1 MVLIGGVQTLVGPI
15 VGAFTFVVLE
25 DRLSAFEFWR
35 AVFGLIIIGVCI
47 AMPQGIAG
55 SARAV
60 LMHGPRE
67 NIRSRSPK
75 ALIQGLPSGPPWL
88 ILHAGRDRPT

>member
-1 MVLIGGVQTLVGPI
+1 MMVLIGGVHTLVGPV

-25 DRLSAFEFWR
+25 DRLSTFEFWR

-47 AMPQGIAG
+47 AMPLGIAG

-60 LMHGPRE
+60 LTR
-67 NIRSRSPK
+67 
-75 ALIQGLPSGPPWL
+75 LGLLEP
-88 ILHAGRDRPT
+88 GR